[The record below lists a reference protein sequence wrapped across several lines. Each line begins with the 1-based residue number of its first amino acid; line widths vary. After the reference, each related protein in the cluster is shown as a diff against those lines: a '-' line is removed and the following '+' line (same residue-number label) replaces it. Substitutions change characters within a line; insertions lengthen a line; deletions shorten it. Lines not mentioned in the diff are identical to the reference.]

1 MSLVDNEACDQLE
14 GSPSAMKTACSYGW
28 SWKRRVV
35 LQCRSHYGSAISVKA
50 LRAAVCTLVG
60 LTSLARLPAAAASPS
75 GLASPRVHPFQRS
88 ELLAPQPVRI
98 AQGADGRRVIVSE
111 TAVQHAR
118 RFAAD
123 LLPVPDL
130 PGLPSGGR
138 APLIPRPSE
147 APHPAPPPGPAG

>member
-98 AQGADGRRVIVSE
+98 AQGADGRRVSVGG

-118 RFAAD
+118 GFPAA
-123 LLPVPDL
+123 LLPFPAL
-130 PGLPSGGR
+130 PGLP
-138 APLIPRPSE
+138 
-147 APHPAPPPGPAG
+147 PAGLEPIIRRHCEAR